1 MRYIP
6 RRGFLRSYLRYIY
19 PEIKTIH
26 TVPSLSFR
34 NDERRVNDVFLF
46 FFLSKKEK
54 LLGM

>member
-6 RRGFLRSYLRYIY
+6 RRGFCDLTYLRYIH

-46 FFLSKKEK
+46 FLSKKEK